1 MDQIQNSSINEQ
13 METAIDNLAQTI
25 AYYNKSLLE
34 AGVSEAAAREL
45 TLQFADEFL
54 ELTLFS
60 RMRAA
65 AENEGKNGI

>member
-1 MDQIQNSSINEQ
+1 MDQIQSSSINEQ

-25 AYYNKSLLE
+25 AYYSKSLLE
-34 AGVSEAAAREL
+34 AGVPESTAREL

-60 RMRAA
+60 RMREQATSGA
-65 AENEGKNGI
+65 KGQ

>member
-1 MDQIQNSSINEQ
+1 MDQIQSSSINEQ

-34 AGVSEAAAREL
+34 AGVPEATACEL

-65 AENEGKNGI
+65 AEGEAKGQ